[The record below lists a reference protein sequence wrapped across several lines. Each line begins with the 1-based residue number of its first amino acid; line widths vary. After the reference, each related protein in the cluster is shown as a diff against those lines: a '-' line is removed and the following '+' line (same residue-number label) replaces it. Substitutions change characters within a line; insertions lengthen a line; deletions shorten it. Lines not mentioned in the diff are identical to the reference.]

1 MIMTMMMMTINS
13 EYGSD
18 SAASQIKWAGAE
30 QVAKAEEFGSKRD
43 VIHDPYSDA
52 LWYHNLT

>member
-18 SAASQIKWAGAE
+18 SAASQIRWAGAE
-30 QVAKAEEFGSKRD
+30 PVARAEEFGSKRD
-43 VIHDPYSDA
+43 
-52 LWYHNLT
+52 NLT